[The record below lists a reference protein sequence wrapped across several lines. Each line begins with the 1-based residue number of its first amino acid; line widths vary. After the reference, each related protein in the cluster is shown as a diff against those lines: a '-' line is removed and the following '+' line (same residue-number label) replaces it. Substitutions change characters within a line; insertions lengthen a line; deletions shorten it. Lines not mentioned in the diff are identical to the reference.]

1 MRHEVASLFF
11 RLIMLDSGGEESQLV
26 FVVFHTTNF
35 PKLLSV
41 MMSDFSR
48 NDTAALLEQTVCVC
62 VSVCMCACACACVS
76 GCACAC
82 ACVYVCVCVRACACV
97 RVRVC
102 DCMCVRINARV
113 LLQTLFDVTET

>member
-62 VSVCMCACACACVS
+62 VSVCMCACARVC

-82 ACVYVCVCVRACACV
+82 ACVCVCVCVCMRVRVHVCTCVCVCACV
-97 RVRVC
+97 
-102 DCMCVRINARV
+102 
-113 LLQTLFDVTET
+113 

>member
-1 MRHEVASLFF
+1 MPHEVASLFF

-26 FVVFHTTNF
+26 FVVLNTTNF

-62 VSVCMCACACACVS
+62 VSVCMCACARVS

-82 ACVYVCVCVRACACV
+82 ACACVCVCVCMRVRVHVCTCVCVCACACV
-97 RVRVC
+97 
-102 DCMCVRINARV
+102 
-113 LLQTLFDVTET
+113 